1 LFRNKNLGDIFIL
14 SPIAEI
20 VGFSVFDKD
29 DQEQK
34 TTGEEPLQFE
44 P

>member
-1 LFRNKNLGDIFIL
+1 LFQDKNLGDIFIL

-20 VGFSVFDKD
+20 VGFSIFDKN

-34 TTGEEPLQFE
+34 TIGEEPL
-44 P
+44 